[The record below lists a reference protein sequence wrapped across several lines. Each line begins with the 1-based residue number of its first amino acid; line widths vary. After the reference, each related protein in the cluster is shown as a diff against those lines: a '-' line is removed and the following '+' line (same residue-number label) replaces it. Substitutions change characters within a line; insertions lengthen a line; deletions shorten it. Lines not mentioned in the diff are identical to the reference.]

1 MKSGF
6 LLTLLFCIGT
16 SLIAQVDYVK
26 RVNCGST
33 VAATY
38 SGHAFDADLSLPGDM
53 TFDGENAYTSSYIT
67 LNQPFKSAR
76 YTDNPQMHYRFDVA
90 NGNYRVLLH
99 FVEVYH
105 GIAPNTN
112 PNTRVFDVDIE
123 GQYAETDL
131 NPISAAGGPDQ
142 IYTIDR
148 TITVQDGE
156 LTITFT
162 KVNNDPIINAIEIF
176 GVSTGSPADNP
187 WTQTTTGIHYDV
199 GSVGIGTTSD
209 MIGFKLAVDGNIRT
223 REIRVDQDSWP
234 DYVFKEDYQLRT
246 LDEIKQ
252 YIEENDHLPN
262 IPSAKEVEANGME
275 LGKMDRLLLEN
286 VEELTLFAI
295 QMNENYREL
304 LLVNEE
310 LREEINI
317 LKKQS
322 DEKL

>member
-38 SGHAFDADLSLPGDM
+38 SGNVFDADLSVPGDM

-105 GIAPNTN
+105 GIAPNTD
-112 PNTRVFDVDIE
+112 PNTRVFDLDIE
-123 GQYAETDL
+123 EQYAETDL
-131 NPISAAGGPDQ
+131 SPISAAGGPDQ

-162 KVNNDPIINAIEIF
+162 KVSNDPIINAIEIF
-176 GVSTGSPADNP
+176 GVSTGSPVDNL
-187 WTQTTTGIHYDV
+187 WTQTATGIHYDL
-199 GSVGIGTTSD
+199 GSVGIGTTND
-209 MIGFKLAVDGNIRT
+209 MLGFKLAVDGNIRT

-234 DYVFKEDYQLRT
+234 DYVFNGDYQLRT
-246 LDEIKQ
+246 LDEIEQ
-252 YIEENDHLPN
+252 YIAENGHLPD
-262 IPSAKEVEANGME
+262 IPSAREVEANGME
-275 LGKMDRLLLEN
+275 LGKMDRLLLKKI
-286 VEELTLFAI
+286 EELTLYI
-295 QMNENYREL
+295 LEMEERLLKLEN
-304 LLVNEE
+304 
-310 LREEINI
+310 
-317 LKKQS
+317 KK
-322 DEKL
+322 